1 MQGVP
6 RSGKRKLKLCWWWLG
21 FWVNSM
27 SQKPNV
33 YLKRLGKEKND
44 LLGLAHKKGV
54 RNLKTEVNKIYDKGR
69 KKNNNYYCEKLLQ
82 EVKTPMVNEEC
93 SCNSIIVVGV
103 LGAVSQQIKNYI
115 QRTGG

>member
-1 MQGVP
+1 MLVVVGV
-6 RSGKRKLKLCWWWLG
+6 LG
-21 FWVNSM
+21 SM

-33 YLKRLGKEKND
+33 YVKKLGKEKND

-54 RNLKTEVNKIYDKGR
+54 RNLKTEVNKICDKGR
-69 KKNNNYYCEKLLQ
+69 KKDNYCEKLLQ

-115 QRTGG
+115 QRTGD